1 VARGRGI
8 RTARSLAAPLLIAAT
23 LAAACGGSP
32 APPRPG
38 QQPAA
43 DGQAA
48 SVRVKST
55 KLGRILVDARGMTL
69 YLFTEDRRGRS
80 RCYDPCVRVWPP
92 ATVSGRPIRGPGLKA
107 ELTTVRRRD
116 RTRQLV
122 YNGHP
127 LYTLVADTRPGDTYG
142 QGYGAS
148 WFVVS
153 PSGRQI
159 GHGDPGGSYAAGP
172 GGTTLRVPS
181 AGGPAGS
188 SWHA

>member
-32 APPRPG
+32 APPRSG
-38 QQPAA
+38 RQPPA
-43 DGQAA
+43 DGQPA

-55 KLGRILVDARGMTL
+55 KFGRILVDARGMTL

-80 RCYDPCVRVWPP
+80 RCYRPCVRVWPP

-107 ELTTVRRRD
+107 KLTTVRRRD

-127 LYTLVADTRPGDTYG
+127 LYTLVADTGPGDTNG
-142 QGYGAS
+142 QGYVGS

-153 PSGRQI
+153 PSGLQI
-159 GHGDPGGSYAAGP
+159 GHGKPGGGYAAGP
-172 GGTTLRVPS
+172 GETTLRVSS

>member
-1 VARGRGI
+1 VPRGRGI
-8 RTARSLAAPLLIAAT
+8 RTARSLVIAAALAAGCGESAAP
-23 LAAACGGSP
+23 SH
-32 APPRPG
+32 PR
-38 QQPAA
+38 QHPAA
-43 DGQAA
+43 DAPVA
-48 SVRVKST
+48 SVRVKRT

-127 LYTLVADTRPGDTYG
+127 LYTLRVDTRPGETFGQAYG
-142 QGYGAS
+142 GS
-148 WFVVS
+148 WFVIA

-159 GHGDPGGSYAAGP
+159 GHGEPGGSYG
-172 GGTTLRVPS
+172 
-181 AGGPAGS
+181 
-188 SWHA
+188 

>member
-23 LAAACGGSP
+23 LASACGGSP
-32 APPRPG
+32 ARPQPG
-38 QQPAA
+38 QQPLA

-80 RCYDPCVRVWPP
+80 RCYPPCVRVWPP

-107 ELTTVRRRD
+107 KLTTVRRRD

-127 LYTLVADTRPGDTYG
+127 LYTLVADTRPGDTHG
-142 QGYGAS
+142 QGYDGS

-153 PSGRQI
+153 PSGLQI
-159 GHGDPGGSYAAGP
+159 GHGKPGGGYAAGP
-172 GGTTLRVPS
+172 GGTTLRVSS
-181 AGGPAGS
+181 AGGRPGS